1 MSDTTQS
8 LRRKIK
14 SAGDL
19 QSVVRTMKALA
30 ASSIGQ
36 FEKSVR
42 ALGDYTR
49 TVELGLGACFRENT
63 PPAASAGRKTPTHA
77 GAINAIVFGSD
88 QGLVGKFNDVVADY
102 TIKTLTAL
110 PGKLQIWAVGERVHA
125 RLADA
130 RLPLAGLFNVPN
142 SVQAITPLVGQIQIE
157 SKAHGAMSENAS
169 LWVFHNRPLSGALYE
184 PISQRLLP
192 LNTQWQRDMVKIQWP
207 TVN

>member
-125 RLADA
+125 RLADRPNLKFSGQSRESFDRIVGYYVVKLSYQSLIGPENDRVDRTGMGWRFPSRRGGRRSVLPKA
-130 RLPLAGLFNVPN
+130 RAQSELDGP
-142 SVQAITPLVGQIQIE
+142 SIIT
-157 SKAHGAMSENAS
+157 
-169 LWVFHNRPLSGALYE
+169 
-184 PISQRLLP
+184 
-192 LNTQWQRDMVKIQWP
+192 
-207 TVN
+207 